1 MKGHSSQLP
10 TVSQK
15 RFQLIARKNKYISVS
30 CLKFSSTKLSKL
42 IFGAPKNFSM
52 QVRSMAEFFAAGE
65 TPEVL
70 FWVGCAGSFDQ
81 RAQKITKAFATI
93 LDKVGIQY
101 AILGKEEMCTGDP
114 ARRAGNE
121 FLFQMMAYQ
130 NIQTLN
136 NYGIK
141 KIVTTC
147 PHCFN
152 IFRNE
157 YPELGGQYDVM
168 HHTSFLQKLIEEGR
182 IKMKEG
188 EAFKGKRITYHD
200 SCYLGRA
207 NGIYEAPRKV
217 LEALDAEL
225 VEMKRCG
232 KNGFCCGAGGAQ
244 MFKEEEKGTTRVNFE
259 RAKEAI
265 DTGSQIVAAACPFC
279 NTMLTDGVKAAEKE
293 AEVQVLDVA
302 ELVARSME

>member
-1 MKGHSSQLP
+1 M
-10 TVSQK
+10 T
-15 RFQLIARKNKYISVS
+15 
-30 CLKFSSTKLSKL
+30 
-42 IFGAPKNFSM
+42 
-52 QVRSMAEFFAAGE
+52 VRSMAEFMAAGE

-93 LDKVGIQY
+93 LNKVGINY

-130 NIQTLN
+130 NIQVLN
-136 NYGIK
+136 GYGIK

-152 IFRNE
+152 IFKNE
-157 YPELGGQYDVM
+157 YPVLGGEYDVV
-168 HHTSFLQKLIEEGR
+168 HHTVFLQELIDSGKIKL
-182 IKMKEG
+182 KDSDT
-188 EAFKGKRITYHD
+188 FKGKRITYHD

-232 KNGFCCGAGGAQ
+232 KKGFCCGAGGSN
-244 MFKEEEKGTTRVNFE
+244 MFKEEEPGAKRINQE
-259 RAKEAI
+259 RADEAI
-265 DTGSQIVAAACPFC
+265 STGSNIVAAACPFC
-279 NTMLTDGVKAAEKE
+279 NTMLTDGVKASEKE
-293 AEVQVLDVA
+293 GDVQVLDVA
-302 ELVARSME
+302 ELVAASLA